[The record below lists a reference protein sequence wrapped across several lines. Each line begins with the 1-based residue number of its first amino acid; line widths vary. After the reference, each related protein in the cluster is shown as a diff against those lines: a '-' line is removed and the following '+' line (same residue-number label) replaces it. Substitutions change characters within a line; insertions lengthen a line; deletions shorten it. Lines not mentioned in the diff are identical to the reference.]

1 MSQPKH
7 PRHVP
12 QVKNTQYPLRYW
24 KIGYWQKLTLS
35 IWLIAL
41 VIIPFAD
48 IEIVSFDPFL
58 ELTRMV
64 NGLITP
70 DFFATEYLFEAIIQ
84 TVNFAIIGVCLGLV
98 LGAPLALIYQHP
110 IVSSCCAFL
119 RAIHEIFWALLFLQ
133 IFGLS
138 PITGILAI
146 TIPFA
151 ATFARVFHDIINQS
165 PDSPLESIDKRAD
178 IISRF
183 TYGKIAQVMPQLMS
197 YTRYRFEC
205 ALRSSAVLGFIG
217 MPTLGFYMETSFRQ
231 GNYSEGAALL
241 MIFIAL
247 IGLIRYWC
255 PPKLLGVYL
264 VIACVTLVDIP
275 NVDSS
280 LLVRFITQDI
290 LPPAITNAATLAEV
304 QWLSLSAWFSTLML
318 EQAIPGAIA
327 TITLALMAL
336 AATHFITLSAHTIA
350 SKHLW
355 PAPFTWFGRF
365 MLLIG
370 RSVPEYILAFIF
382 LMLLGPSMLPA
393 VIALAIHN
401 GCVIAYLAVKQS
413 NAIAPQE
420 MQMSRLNQFNYHIMP
435 TIYPNMMA
443 LLFYRFEIIVR
454 ETAVFGILG
463 IMTLGFYIDS
473 NFSEIRYSNA
483 LVLITCTALLNVA
496 IDILSRRLL
505 KFPQATQASC

>member
-1 MSQPKH
+1 
-7 PRHVP
+7 
-12 QVKNTQYPLRYW
+12 VKNTYYSLCDWQ
-24 KIGYWQKLTLS
+24 IGYWQKVTLL

-41 VIIPFAD
+41 LIIPFAD

-64 NGLITP
+64 NGLMTP
-70 DFFATEYLFEAIIQ
+70 DFFATEYLFQAIIQ
-84 TVNFAIIGVCLGLV
+84 TINFAILGVCLGLV
-98 LGAPLALIYQHP
+98 IGAPLALIYQNT

-165 PDSPLESIDKRAD
+165 SDSPLESIDSRAD

-183 TYGKIAQVMPQLMS
+183 TYGKIAQVMPQLIS

-217 MPTLGFYMETSFRQ
+217 MPTLGFYMETAFRQ

-241 MIFIAL
+241 IIFITL
-247 IGLIRYWC
+247 IGTIRYWC
-255 PPKLLGVYL
+255 PPKLLVVYL
-264 VIACVTLVDIP
+264 VIACMTLVDIP
-275 NVDSS
+275 VVDSS
-280 LLVRFITQDI
+280 LLVRFISQDI
-290 LPPAITNAATLAEV
+290 LPPALASAATLAEV
-304 QWLSLSAWFSTLML
+304 QWSSLYVWFSTILS
-318 EQAIPGAIA
+318 EQAIPGGIA
-327 TITLALMAL
+327 TMTLALLAL
-336 AATHFITLSAHTIA
+336 AATHFITLSAHTVA

-355 PAPFTWFGRF
+355 STPLTWLGRF
-365 MLLIG
+365 TLLIG

-413 NAIAPQE
+413 NAIAPQ
-420 MQMSRLNQFNYHIMP
+420 QLKMSKLNQFNYHIMP

-443 LLFYRFEIIVR
+443 LMFYRFEIIVR

-463 IMTLGFYIDS
+463 VMTLGFYIDS

-505 KFPQATQASC
+505 TFPKMSQTSC